1 MPGIRRSRGL
11 FLEVLEPATLIDVP
25 IEVDVFDGGNP
36 ASMLATLDGAFAKR
50 FTREL
55 NELGSGGFAIGRTD
69 PKATAANLALGNL
82 VKFRVAGTHRHA
94 IWIEEPATTVVSAGE
109 EGGEDVA
116 IRGRGALAYLERAS
130 VYPPVWPPAAADVVA
145 SSSADNGTTGTKALA
160 VPKPTGSA
168 AGDVEL
174 VGILCVGALP
184 TTPPGWRR
192 IRDITEGTLRLAIYT
207 KRLLTYEPASTTW
220 NWSVVT
226 KASAA
231 AVTLRN
237 VSSDDPALVDR
248 RRDRIGHR
256 HPAADRQRQPRRRGA
271 RDIRRHV
278 GEHVDR
284 ARRRP
289 DRARR
294 QGHDE
299 PDRPAGRPRE
309 PGARRDR
316 RPDRHRW
323 RLRLVDRRPAVA
335 PVDGD
340 RGCHLRCRDVRRRPG
355 DAHRRGAD
363 PRRAAGPDV

>member
-1 MPGIRRSRGL
+1 M
-11 FLEVLEPATLIDVP
+11 
-25 IEVDVFDGGNP
+25 FDGGNP

-220 NWSVVT
+220 NWSVGHEGQRCGRH
-226 KASAA
+226 APQRQ
-231 AVTLRN
+231 LRR
-237 VSSDDPALVDR
+237 SELVDR

-256 HPAADRQRQPRRRGA
+256 HSAADRRRQPRRRRA
-271 RDIRRHV
+271 RDPRRHV

-294 QGHDE
+294 QGH
-299 PDRPAGRPRE
+299 RRAGRSSWPSSRT
-309 PGARRDR
+309 RRSAT
-316 RPDRHRW
+316 
-323 RLRLVDRRPAVA
+323 PAT
-335 PVDGD
+335 
-340 RGCHLRCRDVRRRPG
+340 
-355 DAHRRGAD
+355 
-363 PRRAAGPDV
+363 